1 MQKKRRLPHILFIC
15 YLCVLFRI
23 TVFRSSFGSHGL
35 CENGVINL
43 KLFEEYIPLIQR
55 HNWSRVV
62 YLFVGNIIWFIP
74 LGMYV
79 KYRMAKSKT
88 HIAGILW
95 AVLSGAMLS
104 FFVETMQYIF
114 GTGISELDDLVL
126 NTAGSLCGALSMLP
140 LCSHLRHCFFFRHGV
155 KSFYINIFPCNTDS
169 PLLPMGQFVKVD
181 FP

>member
-62 YLFVGNIIWFIP
+62 YLVVGNIIWFIP

-95 AVLSGAMLS
+95 AVLSGAM
-104 FFVETMQYIF
+104 
-114 GTGISELDDLVL
+114 
-126 NTAGSLCGALSMLP
+126 LCGALSMLP

-181 FP
+181 SP